1 MLEEGPSVETD
12 LANLLKRG
20 LTSLK
25 IDVSKDRIEKLVQYI
40 GLLLK
45 WNKVY
50 NLTAIRESE
59 RMVSHH
65 ILDSASV
72 LPHLP
77 SRDVLDVGTGPG
89 LPGIPL
95 AILQPTTKVTLL
107 DVIQKKTAFLR
118 QAVGELDLRNV
129 DVVCERVESWETD
142 RRFPVITSRAFS
154 ELADFV
160 LSAEHLL
167 EEGGRFAAMKGVFP
181 KEEIERLPT
190 RFRVDSVVELQVP
203 GIDAQRH
210 LVMIG
215 RS

>member
-1 MLEEGPSVETD
+1 M
-12 LANLLKRG
+12 KRG

-25 IDVSKDRIEKLVQYI
+25 IEADPDCVDKLVRYLD
-40 GLLLK
+40 LLLK

-50 NLTAIRESE
+50 NLTAIRDPQ

-65 ILDSASV
+65 LLDSAAV
-72 LPHLP
+72 LPYLP
-77 SRDVLDVGTGPG
+77 EGDMLDVGTGPG

-95 AILQPTTKVTLL
+95 AILRPTSKVTLL

-118 QAVGELDLRNV
+118 QAVGDLNLSNV
-129 DVVCERVESWETD
+129 DVICERVEAWAPA
-142 RRFPVITSRAFS
+142 RQFPLIMSRAFS

-160 LSAEHLL
+160 RSAEHLL
-167 EEGGRFAAMKGVFP
+167 ADGGRFAAMKGIYP
-181 KEEIERLPT
+181 RDEIERLPPQFHVE
-190 RFRVDSVVELQVP
+190 RVVELNVP

-215 RS
+215 RT

>member
-1 MLEEGPSVETD
+1 MQGDPAVEV
-12 LANLLKRG
+12 AFAEILKRG

-25 IDVSKDRIEKLVQYI
+25 IDASQDCVDKLVRYLE
-40 GLLLK
+40 LLLK

-50 NLTAIRESE
+50 NLTAIRDPR

-65 ILDSASV
+65 LLDCAAV

-77 SRDVLDVGTGPG
+77 AGDVLDVGTGPG

-95 AILQPTTKVTLL
+95 AILRPTSQVTLL

-118 QAVGELDLRNV
+118 QAVGDLGLFNV
-129 DVVCERVESWETD
+129 DVICERVETWTPA
-142 RRFPVITSRAFS
+142 RRFPLITSRAFS

-160 LSAEHLL
+160 RSTEHLL
-167 EEGGRFAAMKGVFP
+167 ANGGWFAAMKGIYP
-181 KEEIERLPT
+181 QDEIGRLPPQ
-190 RFRVDSVVELQVP
+190 FRVEGVIELHVP

>member
-1 MLEEGPSVETD
+1 MPQEDVAVEIVLAD
-12 LANLLKRG
+12 LVKRG

-25 IDVSKDRIEKLVQYI
+25 MEILQEHIDKLVQYI
-40 GLLLK
+40 GLLMK

-50 NLTAIRESE
+50 NLTAIREPE

-65 ILDSASV
+65 IMDSASV
-72 LPHLP
+72 LPYLP
-77 SRDVLDVGTGPG
+77 SKDVLDVGTGPG

-95 AILQPTTKVTLL
+95 AILRPTSRVTLL
-107 DVIQKKTAFLR
+107 DVIQKKAAFLR
-118 QAVGELDLRNV
+118 QAAGELDLRNV
-129 DVVCERVESWETD
+129 DVVCERVESWNTD

-160 LSAEHLL
+160 GSAEHLL

-181 KEEIERLPT
+181 KDEIDRLPSG
-190 RFRVDSVVELQVP
+190 FHVESVIELRVP

>member
-1 MLEEGPSVETD
+1 MDTDLEEHV
-12 LANLLKRG
+12 KRG

-25 IDVSKDRIEKLVQYI
+25 IESTQGAVDKLVRYL

-50 NLTAIRESE
+50 NLTAIREPG

-65 ILDSASV
+65 ILDSAAI
-72 LPHLP
+72 LPRLP
-77 SRDVLDVGTGPG
+77 LNNALDVGTGPG

-95 AILQPTTKVTLL
+95 AILRPACNVTLL

-118 QAVGELDLRNV
+118 QAVSELDLRNA
-129 DVVCERVESWETD
+129 DVVCERVESWNTD
-142 RRFPVITSRAFS
+142 RRFPLITSRAFS

-160 LSAEHLL
+160 CATEHLL
-167 EEGGRFAAMKGVFP
+167 EQGGRFAAMKGVYP
-181 KEEIERLPT
+181 QDEIDRLPP
-190 RFRVDSVVELQVP
+190 RFRVESVTELHVP

>member
-1 MLEEGPSVETD
+1 MSQEELAVEVALAD
-12 LANLLKRG
+12 LVKRG

-25 IDVSKDRIEKLVQYI
+25 IDAAQGHIDKLVQFI
-40 GLLLK
+40 GLLMK

-77 SRDVLDVGTGPG
+77 SKDVLDVGTGPG

-95 AILQPTTKVTLL
+95 AILRPASKVTLL

-118 QAVGELDLRNV
+118 QAAGELDLRNV
-129 DVVCERVESWETD
+129 DVVCERVESWSTD

-154 ELADFV
+154 ELSEFV
-160 LSAEHLL
+160 CAAEHLL
-167 EEGGRFAAMKGVFP
+167 DEGGRFAAMKGVFP
-181 KEEIERLPT
+181 KDEIDRLPS
-190 RFRVDSVVELQVP
+190 RFRVESVVELRVP